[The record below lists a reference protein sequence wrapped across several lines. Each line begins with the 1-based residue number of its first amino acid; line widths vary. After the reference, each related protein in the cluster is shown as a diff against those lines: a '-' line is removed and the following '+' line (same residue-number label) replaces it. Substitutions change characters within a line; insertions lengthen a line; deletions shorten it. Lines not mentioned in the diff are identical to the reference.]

1 MFQFE
6 LELVPLRFYPMP
18 EKYSADVV
26 QLMTFVKV
34 TKEFILLG
42 LMVHE
47 HNSLEALQFFD
58 TDLMILVVTNM
69 SLLSSEAALEGLQDL
84 KAKCIFTPNG
94 FRVSSNCWR
103 LDKQIEEFYNA
114 HPW

>member
-1 MFQFE
+1 
-6 LELVPLRFYPMP
+6 MP

-26 QLMTFVKV
+26 QVLTFVKV
-34 TKEFILLG
+34 TKECILLG

-47 HNSLEALQFFD
+47 DNSSEALQFFEAE
-58 TDLMILVVTNM
+58 LMPLVVTNV
-69 SLLSSEAALEGLQDL
+69 SLLSSDAALEGLQDL
-84 KAKCIFTPNG
+84 KAKCIFTLNG